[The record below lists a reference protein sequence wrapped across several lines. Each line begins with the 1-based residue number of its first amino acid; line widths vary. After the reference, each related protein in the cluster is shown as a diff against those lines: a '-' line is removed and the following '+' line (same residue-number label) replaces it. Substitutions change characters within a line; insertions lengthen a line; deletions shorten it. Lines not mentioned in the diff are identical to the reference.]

1 MKLME
6 FFVWT
11 WKKLKDQYCDE
22 TRLFEILS
30 MLGRGIK
37 QLTPQVNLDYII
49 PGLNKKQHCKFVAVF
64 LYCRVMEIDIVH
76 SLVFVAC
83 YCGIIRWNVTQTY
96 IVYTKS
102 MTRLVFYASATIS
115 FNPVKLA
122 V

>member
-30 MLGRGIK
+30 MLGRGMILIDLCDQVENYSLSYQHLILITPGIK

-76 SLVFVAC
+76 SL
-83 YCGIIRWNVTQTY
+83 Q
-96 IVYTKS
+96 S
-102 MTRLVFYASATIS
+102 IS
-115 FNPVKLA
+115 TPISCSS
-122 V
+122 